1 MNLGTLLEIIVALI
15 FIYLT
20 SSLIISELQEQL
32 AALLEFRAKNLKQ
45 ALEIFLG
52 KNTVESLYYNNNSL
66 LSGFNQYTNPRT
78 GNSVGPSYVEPKVL
92 AASLISLVNSKL
104 SDNEKLLKADFLEK
118 NLVEE
123 KTGIFKKLASI
134 SDFSKIDKLAID
146 RLIEIGYSTKLKH
159 DNPTL
164 ENFVDEIANTF
175 TQIMERTSGVYKR
188 NAKGVSFAF
197 GFLAAAL
204 LNIDSFYV
212 IEQLS
217 KNPNLRQGINQVAT
231 EVFQTNESCFKD
243 AQDDPTKVAKCTEKL
258 QVSVKNLEKINQ
270 PLPLGWN
277 EKGWFNG
284 EQIKEQN
291 GLLQAIFGWLMTG
304 VAVAMGAP
312 FWFDI
317 LGKLINVRNTGK
329 PILPNTQK

>member
-15 FIYLT
+15 FIYLA

-32 AALLEFRAKNLKQ
+32 AALLEFRARNLKK

-52 KNTVESLYYNNNSL
+52 KNTVESLYNNDSL
-66 LSGFNQYTNPRT
+66 LSSFNQYTNPIT
-78 GNSVGPSYVEPKVL
+78 GNSAGPSYVEPKVL
-92 AASLISLVNSKL
+92 AESLISLVNSQL
-104 SDNEKLLKADFLEK
+104 SDNEKLLKADFLGK
-118 NLVEE
+118 NLVGE
-123 KTGIFKKLASI
+123 KTGIFKKLASL
-134 SDFSKIDKLAID
+134 SNFSKIDKLAIN
-146 RLIEIGYSTKLKH
+146 RLIEIGDSTKLKH

-164 ENFVDEIANTF
+164 ENFIDEIANTF

-217 KNPNLRQGINQVAT
+217 KNSNLRQGINQVAT

-243 AQDDPTKVAKCTEKL
+243 AKDDPNKVAECIKKL
-258 QVSVKNLEKINQ
+258 QASVKDLEKINQ

-317 LGKLINVRNTGK
+317 LGKFINVRNTGK

>member
-52 KNTVESLYYNNNSL
+52 KKTIKSLYNNDSL
-66 LSGFNQYTNPRT
+66 LSSFNQYTNPIT
-78 GNSVGPSYVEPKVL
+78 GNSAGPSYVEPKVL
-92 AASLISLVNSKL
+92 AESLISLINSQL
-104 SDNEKLLKADFLEK
+104 SDNEKLLKADFLGK

-134 SDFSKIDKLAID
+134 SDFSKIDKLAIE
-146 RLIEIGYSTKLKH
+146 RLIEIGYSTKLKY

-164 ENFVDEIANTF
+164 EDFVDEIANTF

-243 AQDDPTKVAKCTEKL
+243 AKDDPNKVAECTKKL
-258 QVSVKNLEKINQ
+258 QVSIKDLEKINQ

-291 GLLQAIFGWLMTG
+291 GWLQAFLGWLMTG
-304 VAVAMGAP
+304 VAVAMGEP

>member
-1 MNLGTLLEIIVALI
+1 M
-15 FIYLT
+15 
-20 SSLIISELQEQL
+20 
-32 AALLEFRAKNLKQ
+32 
-45 ALEIFLG
+45 G
-52 KNTVESLYYNNNSL
+52 KETVKSLYNNGSL
-66 LSGFNQYTNPRT
+66 LSSLNQYTNL
-78 GNSVGPSYVEPKVL
+78 GKSVGPSYVEPKVL

-104 SDNEKLLKADFLEK
+104 SDNKKLLKADFLGK
-118 NLVEE
+118 DLVEE
-123 KTGIFKKLASI
+123 KTGIFKKLASL
-134 SDFSKIDKLAID
+134 SNFSKIDKLAIV
-146 RLIEIGYSTKLKH
+146 
-159 DNPTL
+159 
-164 ENFVDEIANTF
+164 ENFIDEIANTF

>member
-32 AALLEFRAKNLKQ
+32 AALLEFRARNLKK

-52 KNTVESLYYNNNSL
+52 KETVKSLYNNGSL
-66 LSGFNQYTNPRT
+66 LSSLNQYTNL
-78 GNSVGPSYVEPKVL
+78 GKSAGPSYVEPKVL
-92 AASLISLVNSKL
+92 AESLISLVNSQL
-104 SDNEKLLKADFLEK
+104 LDNEKLLKADFLGN

-134 SDFSKIDKLAID
+134 SNFSKIDKLAID
-146 RLIEIGYSTKLKH
+146 RLIEIGYSTQLKH

-164 ENFVDEIANTF
+164 EKFVDEIANTF

-217 KNPNLRQGINQVAT
+217 KNSNLRQGINQVAT
-231 EVFQTNESCFKD
+231 EVFQTNVSCFKD
-243 AQDDPTKVAKCTEKL
+243 AQGEPTKEAKCTEKL
-258 QVSVKNLEKINQ
+258 QVSIKDLETISQ
-270 PLPLGWN
+270 PLPLGWD

-284 EQIKEQN
+284 EQIKKQN
-291 GLLQAIFGWLMTG
+291 GWLQAIFGWLMTG

-317 LGKLINVRNTGK
+317 LGKLINVRNAGK
-329 PILPNTQK
+329 PISSNLQK

>member
-32 AALLEFRAKNLKQ
+32 AALLEFRARNLKK

-52 KNTVESLYYNNNSL
+52 KETVKSLYNNGSL
-66 LSGFNQYTNPRT
+66 LSSLNQYTNL
-78 GNSVGPSYVEPKVL
+78 GKSVGPSYVEPKVL

-104 SDNEKLLKADFLEK
+104 SDNKKLLKADFLGK
-118 NLVEE
+118 DLVEE
-123 KTGIFKKLASI
+123 KTGIFKKLASL
-134 SDFSKIDKLAID
+134 SNFSKIDKLAID

-164 ENFVDEIANTF
+164 ENFIDEIANTF

>member
-1 MNLGTLLEIIVALI
+1 M
-15 FIYLT
+15 
-20 SSLIISELQEQL
+20 
-32 AALLEFRAKNLKQ
+32 AALLEFRARNLKK

-52 KNTVESLYYNNNSL
+52 KNTVESLYNDSL
-66 LSGFNQYTNPRT
+66 LSSFNQYTNPKT
-78 GNSVGPSYVEPKVL
+78 GKSAGPSYVEPKVL
-92 AASLISLVNSKL
+92 AESLISLVNSQL
-104 SDNEKLLKADFLEK
+104 SANEKLLKEDLLGN
-118 NLVEE
+118 NLDND

-134 SDFSKIDKLAID
+134 SNSSKIDKLAID
-146 RLIEIGYSTKLKH
+146 RLVEIGYSTKLKH

-217 KNPNLRQGINQVAT
+217 KNPNLRQGINQLAT
-231 EVFQTNESCFKD
+231 EVVKTNESCFKD
-243 AQDDPTKVAKCTEKL
+243 AKGDPSKVAECTEKL
-258 QVSVKNLEKINQ
+258 QASVKDLEKINQ

-277 EKGWFNG
+277 KKGWFNG

-291 GLLQAIFGWLMTG
+291 GWLQAIFGWLMTG

-329 PILPNTQK
+329 PISPNTQK

>member
-15 FIYLT
+15 FIYLA

-32 AALLEFRAKNLKQ
+32 AALLEFRARNLKK

-52 KNTVESLYYNNNSL
+52 KNTVESLYNNDSL
-66 LSGFNQYTNPRT
+66 LSSFNQYTNPITR
-78 GNSVGPSYVEPKVL
+78 NSAGPSYVEPKVL
-92 AASLISLVNSKL
+92 AESLISLVNSQL
-104 SDNEKLLKADFLEK
+104 SDNEKLLKADFLGK
-118 NLVEE
+118 NLVGE
-123 KTGIFKKLASI
+123 KTGIFKKLASL
-134 SDFSKIDKLAID
+134 SNFSKIDKLAIN
-146 RLIEIGYSTKLKH
+146 RLIEIGDSTKLKH

-164 ENFVDEIANTF
+164 ENFIDEIANTF

-243 AQDDPTKVAKCTEKL
+243 AQDDPTKVAKCTDKL

>member
-52 KNTVESLYYNNNSL
+52 KETVKSLYNNGSL
-66 LSGFNQYTNPRT
+66 LSSLNQYTNL
-78 GNSVGPSYVEPKVL
+78 GKSVGPSYVEPKVL
-92 AASLISLVNSKL
+92 AKSLISLVNSQL
-104 SDNEKLLKADFLEK
+104 SDNEKLLKADFLGK
-118 NLVEE
+118 NLVAE
-123 KTGIFKKLASI
+123 KTGIFKKLDSI
-134 SDFSKIDKLAID
+134 SDFSKIDELAIK

-164 ENFVDEIANTF
+164 ENFIDEIANTF

-231 EVFQTNESCFKD
+231 EVIKNNESCFKD
-243 AQDDPTKVAKCTEKL
+243 AQADPTKVAKCKEKL
-258 QVSVKNLEKINQ
+258 QVSVKDLEKINQ
-270 PLPLGWN
+270 PLPIGWN

-291 GLLQAIFGWLMTG
+291 DWLQAIFGWLMTG

-329 PILPNTQK
+329 PISPNTQK

>member
-1 MNLGTLLEIIVALI
+1 M
-15 FIYLT
+15 
-20 SSLIISELQEQL
+20 
-32 AALLEFRAKNLKQ
+32 LEFRARNLKK

-52 KNTVESLYYNNNSL
+52 KNTVESLYYNNNKSL
-66 LSGFNQYTNPRT
+66 LSSLNQYTNF
-78 GNSVGPSYVEPKVL
+78 GKSVGPSYVEPKVL
-92 AASLISLVNSKL
+92 AESLISLVNSQL
-104 SDNEKLLKADFLEK
+104 SDNEKLLKADFLGK

-134 SDFSKIDKLAID
+134 SDFSKIDELAID

-164 ENFVDEIANTF
+164 ENFIDEIAKTF

-217 KNPNLRQGINQVAT
+217 KNPNLRQGINQLAT
-231 EVFQTNESCFKD
+231 EVVKTNESCFKD
-243 AQDDPTKVAKCTEKL
+243 AKDDPNKVAECTDKL
-258 QVSVKNLEKINQ
+258 QVSVKDLEKINQ

-291 GLLQAIFGWLMTG
+291 GWQAIFGWLMTG

-312 FWFDI
+312 FWFDV

-329 PILPNTQK
+329 PISSNTQK

>member
-1 MNLGTLLEIIVALI
+1 MLL
-15 FIYLT
+15 
-20 SSLIISELQEQL
+20 
-32 AALLEFRAKNLKQ
+32 
-45 ALEIFLG
+45 
-52 KNTVESLYYNNNSL
+52 
-66 LSGFNQYTNPRT
+66 
-78 GNSVGPSYVEPKVL
+78 PKVL
-92 AASLISLVNSKL
+92 AASLISLVNSQL
-104 SDNEKLLKADFLEK
+104 SDNEKLLKADFLGK

-164 ENFVDEIANTF
+164 ENFIDEIANTF

-243 AQDDPTKVAKCTEKL
+243 AQDDPTKVAKCTDKL

-317 LGKLINVRNTGK
+317 LGKFINVRNTGK

>member
-52 KNTVESLYYNNNSL
+52 KETVKSLYNNGSL
-66 LSGFNQYTNPRT
+66 LSSLNQYTNL
-78 GNSVGPSYVEPKVL
+78 GKSVGPSYVEPKVL
-92 AASLISLVNSKL
+92 AESLISLVNSQL
-104 SDNEKLLKADFLEK
+104 SDNEKLLKADFLGK
-118 NLVEE
+118 NLVGE
-123 KTGIFKKLASI
+123 KTGIFKKLASL
-134 SDFSKIDKLAID
+134 SNFSKIDKLAID
-146 RLIEIGYSTKLKH
+146 RLIEIGDSTKLKH

-164 ENFVDEIANTF
+164 ENFIDEIANTF

-243 AQDDPTKVAKCTEKL
+243 AQADPTKVAKCKEKL
-258 QVSVKNLEKINQ
+258 QVSVKDLEKINQ
-270 PLPLGWN
+270 PLPIGWD

>member
-15 FIYLT
+15 FIYLA

-52 KNTVESLYYNNNSL
+52 KKTIKSLYNNDSL
-66 LSGFNQYTNPRT
+66 LSSFNQYTNPIT
-78 GNSVGPSYVEPKVL
+78 GNSAGPSYVEPKVL
-92 AASLISLVNSKL
+92 AESLISLVNSQL
-104 SDNEKLLKADFLEK
+104 SDNEKLLKADFLGK

-134 SDFSKIDKLAID
+134 SDFSKIDELAID

-217 KNPNLRQGINQVAT
+217 KNPNLRQGINQLAT
-231 EVFQTNESCFKD
+231 EVVKTNESCFKD
-243 AQDDPTKVAKCTEKL
+243 AKGDPNKVAECTEKL
-258 QVSVKNLEKINQ
+258 QASVKDLEKINQ

-291 GLLQAIFGWLMTG
+291 GWQAIFGWLMTG

-312 FWFDI
+312 FWFDV

-329 PILPNTQK
+329 PISPNTKK

>member
-1 MNLGTLLEIIVALI
+1 MNLGTLLEIIIALI
-15 FIYLT
+15 FIYLA

-32 AALLEFRAKNLKQ
+32 AALLEFRPRNLKK

-52 KNTVESLYYNNNSL
+52 KNTVESLYNNGSL
-66 LSGFNQYTNPRT
+66 LSSFNQYTNL
-78 GNSVGPSYVEPKVL
+78 GKSVGPSYVEPKVL
-92 AASLISLVNSKL
+92 AESLISLINSQL
-104 SDNEKLLKADFLEK
+104 SDNEKLLKADFLGK

-134 SDFSKIDKLAID
+134 SDFSKINKTAID
-146 RLIEIGYSTKLKH
+146 RLIQIGYGTKLKH

-217 KNPNLRQGINQVAT
+217 KNPNLRQGINQLAT
-231 EVFQTNESCFKD
+231 EVVKTNEPCFKD
-243 AQDDPTKVAKCTEKL
+243 AKGDPTKVAECTEKL
-258 QVSVKNLEKINQ
+258 QVTVKDLEKINQ
-270 PLPLGWN
+270 LLPVGWN

-291 GLLQAIFGWLMTG
+291 GWLQAIFGWLMTG

-329 PILPNTQK
+329 PISPNTKK

>member
-32 AALLEFRAKNLKQ
+32 AALLEFRARNLKK

-52 KNTVESLYYNNNSL
+52 KETVKSLYNNGSL
-66 LSGFNQYTNPRT
+66 LSSLNQYTNL
-78 GNSVGPSYVEPKVL
+78 GKSVGPSYVEPKVL

-104 SDNEKLLKADFLEK
+104 SDNKKLLKADFLGK
-118 NLVEE
+118 DLVEE
-123 KTGIFKKLASI
+123 KTGIFKKLASL
-134 SDFSKIDKLAID
+134 SNFSKIDKLAID

-164 ENFVDEIANTF
+164 ENFIDEIANTF

-258 QVSVKNLEKINQ
+258 QVSVKDLEKINQ

>member
-1 MNLGTLLEIIVALI
+1 M
-15 FIYLT
+15 
-20 SSLIISELQEQL
+20 
-32 AALLEFRAKNLKQ
+32 AALLEFRARNLKK

-52 KNTVESLYYNNNSL
+52 KNTVESLYNDSL
-66 LSGFNQYTNPRT
+66 LSSFNQYTNPKT
-78 GNSVGPSYVEPKVL
+78 GKSAGPSYVEPKVL
-92 AASLISLVNSKL
+92 AESLISLVNSQL
-104 SDNEKLLKADFLEK
+104 SANEKLLKEDLLGN
-118 NLVEE
+118 NLDND

-134 SDFSKIDKLAID
+134 SNSSKIDKLAID
-146 RLIEIGYSTKLKH
+146 RLVEIGYSTKLKH

-217 KNPNLRQGINQVAT
+217 KNPNLRQGINQLAT
-231 EVFQTNESCFKD
+231 EVVKTNESCFKD
-243 AQDDPTKVAKCTEKL
+243 AKGDPNKVAECTEKL
-258 QVSVKNLEKINQ
+258 QASVKDLEKINQ
-270 PLPLGWN
+270 PLPVGWN

-291 GLLQAIFGWLMTG
+291 GWLQAIFGWLMTG

-329 PILPNTQK
+329 PI

>member
-32 AALLEFRAKNLKQ
+32 AALLEFRARNLKK

-52 KNTVESLYYNNNSL
+52 KETVKSLYNNDSL
-66 LSGFNQYTNPRT
+66 LSSFNQYTNPRT
-78 GNSVGPSYVEPKVL
+78 GNSAGPSYVEPKVL

-104 SDNEKLLKADFLEK
+104 SDNEKLLKADFLGK

-146 RLIEIGYSTKLKH
+146 RLIEIGDSTKLKH

-164 ENFVDEIANTF
+164 ENFIDEIANTF

-231 EVFQTNESCFKD
+231 EVIKNNEPCFKD
-243 AQDDPTKVAKCTEKL
+243 AQADPTKVAKCKEKL
-258 QVSVKNLEKINQ
+258 QVSVKDLEKINQ
-270 PLPLGWN
+270 PLPIGWN

-317 LGKLINVRNTGK
+317 LGKFINVRNTGK

>member
-15 FIYLT
+15 FIYLA

-52 KNTVESLYYNNNSL
+52 KNTVESLYNNDSL
-66 LSGFNQYTNPRT
+66 LSSFNQYTNPKS
-78 GNSVGPSYVEPKVL
+78 GKSAGPSYVEPKVL
-92 AASLISLVNSKL
+92 AESLISLVNSQL
-104 SDNEKLLKADFLEK
+104 SGNEKLLKVDFLGN
-118 NLVEE
+118 NLPQD
-123 KTGIFKKLASI
+123 KTGVFKKLASL
-134 SDFSKIDKLAID
+134 SDFSQIDELAIK

-164 ENFVDEIANTF
+164 ENFIDEIANTF

-204 LNIDSFYV
+204 LNIDSFH
-212 IEQLS
+212 IIDQLY
-217 KNPNLRQGINQVAT
+217 KNPTLRQGLNQVAT
-231 EVFQTNESCFKD
+231 EVFQTNESCFKEAKGD
-243 AQDDPTKVAKCTEKL
+243 KSKVAECTEKL
-258 QVSVKNLEKINQ
+258 QVSVKDLEKINQ
-270 PLPLGWN
+270 PLPIGWN
-277 EKGWFNG
+277 DKPWFDG
-284 EQIKEQN
+284 EQIKAQN
-291 GLLQAIFGWLMTG
+291 GWLQAILGWLMTG

-312 FWFDI
+312 FWFDL
-317 LGKLINVRNTGK
+317 LGKFINVRNTGK
-329 PILPNTQK
+329 PISSNTKT

>member
-52 KNTVESLYYNNNSL
+52 KETVKSLYNNGSL
-66 LSGFNQYTNPRT
+66 LSSLNQYTNL
-78 GNSVGPSYVEPKVL
+78 GKSVGPSYVEPKVL
-92 AASLISLVNSKL
+92 AESLISLVNSQL
-104 SDNEKLLKADFLEK
+104 SDNEKLLKADFLGK
-118 NLVEE
+118 NLVGE
-123 KTGIFKKLASI
+123 KTGIFKKLASL
-134 SDFSKIDKLAID
+134 SNFSKIDKLAIN
-146 RLIEIGYSTKLKH
+146 RLIEIGDSTKLKH

-164 ENFVDEIANTF
+164 ENFIDEIANTF

-217 KNPNLRQGINQVAT
+217 KNSNLRQGIN
-231 EVFQTNESCFKD
+231 
-243 AQDDPTKVAKCTEKL
+243 
-258 QVSVKNLEKINQ
+258 
-270 PLPLGWN
+270 
-277 EKGWFNG
+277 
-284 EQIKEQN
+284 
-291 GLLQAIFGWLMTG
+291 
-304 VAVAMGAP
+304 
-312 FWFDI
+312 
-317 LGKLINVRNTGK
+317 
-329 PILPNTQK
+329 

>member
-15 FIYLT
+15 FIYLA

-32 AALLEFRAKNLKQ
+32 AALLEFRARNLKK

-52 KNTVESLYYNNNSL
+52 KNTVESLYNNDSL
-66 LSGFNQYTNPRT
+66 LSSFNQYTNPIT
-78 GNSVGPSYVEPKVL
+78 GNSAGPSYVEPKVL
-92 AASLISLVNSKL
+92 AESLISLVNSQL
-104 SDNEKLLKADFLEK
+104 SDNEKLLKADFLGK
-118 NLVEE
+118 NLVGE
-123 KTGIFKKLASI
+123 KTGIFKKLASL
-134 SDFSKIDKLAID
+134 SNFSKIDKLAIN
-146 RLIEIGYSTKLKH
+146 RLIEIGDSTKLKH

-164 ENFVDEIANTF
+164 ENFIDEIANTF

-217 KNPNLRQGINQVAT
+217 KNSNLRQGINQVAT
-231 EVFQTNESCFKD
+231 EVFQTNKSCFKD
-243 AQDDPTKVAKCTEKL
+243 AQADPTKVAKCKEKL
-258 QVSVKNLEKINQ
+258 QVSVKDLEKINQ
-270 PLPLGWN
+270 PLPIGWN

-291 GLLQAIFGWLMTG
+291 DWLQAIFGWLMTG

-317 LGKLINVRNTGK
+317 LGKFINVRNTGK

>member
-32 AALLEFRAKNLKQ
+32 AALLEFRARNLKK

-52 KNTVESLYYNNNSL
+52 KETVKSLYNNGSL
-66 LSGFNQYTNPRT
+66 LSSLNQYTNL
-78 GNSVGPSYVEPKVL
+78 GKSVGPSYVEPKVL
-92 AASLISLVNSKL
+92 AESLISLVNSQL
-104 SDNEKLLKADFLEK
+104 SDNEKLLKADFLGK

-164 ENFVDEIANTF
+164 ENFIDEIANTF

-231 EVFQTNESCFKD
+231 EVIKNNEPCFKD
-243 AQDDPTKVAKCTEKL
+243 AQADPTKVAKCKEKL
-258 QVSVKNLEKINQ
+258 QVSVKDLEKINQ
-270 PLPLGWN
+270 PLPIGWN

-317 LGKLINVRNTGK
+317 LGKFINVRNTGK

>member
-15 FIYLT
+15 FIYLA

-32 AALLEFRAKNLKQ
+32 AALLEFRARNLKK

-52 KNTVESLYYNNNSL
+52 KNTVESLYNNDSL
-66 LSGFNQYTNPRT
+66 LSSFNQYTNPIT
-78 GNSVGPSYVEPKVL
+78 GNSAGPSYVEPKVL
-92 AASLISLVNSKL
+92 AESLISLVNSQL
-104 SDNEKLLKADFLEK
+104 SDNEKLLKADFLGK
-118 NLVEE
+118 NLVGE
-123 KTGIFKKLASI
+123 KTGIFKKLASL
-134 SDFSKIDKLAID
+134 SNFSKIDKLAID
-146 RLIEIGYSTKLKH
+146 RLIEIGDSTKLKH

-164 ENFVDEIANTF
+164 ENFIDEIANTF

-243 AQDDPTKVAKCTEKL
+243 AQDDPTKVAKCTDKL

-317 LGKLINVRNTGK
+317 LGKFINVRNTGK

>member
-15 FIYLT
+15 FIYLA

-32 AALLEFRAKNLKQ
+32 AALLEFRARNLKK

-52 KNTVESLYYNNNSL
+52 KNTVESLYNDSL
-66 LSGFNQYTNPRT
+66 LSSFNQYTNPKT
-78 GNSVGPSYVEPKVL
+78 GKSAGPSYVEPKVL
-92 AASLISLVNSKL
+92 AESLISLVNSQL
-104 SDNEKLLKADFLEK
+104 SANEKLLKEDLLGN
-118 NLVEE
+118 NLDND

-134 SDFSKIDKLAID
+134 SNSSKIDKLAID
-146 RLIEIGYSTKLKH
+146 RLVEIGYSTKLKH

-217 KNPNLRQGINQVAT
+217 KNPNLRQGINQLAT
-231 EVFQTNESCFKD
+231 EVVKTNESCFKD
-243 AQDDPTKVAKCTEKL
+243 AKGDPNKVAECTEKL
-258 QVSVKNLEKINQ
+258 QASVKDLEKINQ
-270 PLPLGWN
+270 PLPVGWN

-291 GLLQAIFGWLMTG
+291 GWLQAIFGWLMTG

-329 PILPNTQK
+329 PI

>member
-52 KNTVESLYYNNNSL
+52 KKTIKSLYNNDSL
-66 LSGFNQYTNPRT
+66 LSSFNQYTNPRT
-78 GNSVGPSYVEPKVL
+78 GNSAGPSYVEPKVL

-104 SDNEKLLKADFLEK
+104 LDNEKLLKADFLGK
-118 NLVEE
+118 DLVEE

-146 RLIEIGYSTKLKH
+146 RLIEIGYSTKLKY

-164 ENFVDEIANTF
+164 EDFVDEIANTF

-243 AQDDPTKVAKCTEKL
+243 AQDDPTKVAKCTDKL